1 MSVIVNRMD
10 VIDTLTR
17 AKQNIKTIQHPIG
30 DVLKE
35 WQETVIDALIE
46 DVKDIPSPKLSVGK
60 CCANCKYVYTDYCG
74 LHKDLFHKEPQDV
87 YEWVCSAWT
96 SEDE

>member
-1 MSVIVNRMD
+1 MSAIVNRMD

-46 DVKDIPSPKLSVGK
+46 DVKSIPSPKLSVGK
-60 CCANCKYVYTDYCG
+60 CCANCKYVYTDYCK
-74 LHKDLFHKEPQDV
+74 LSKEPFV
-87 YEWVCSAWT
+87 YMQFDIYDSICLSWT